1 MEREYS
7 TASDADSQT
16 VLQNKNKAAQIQNL
30 ILEDISNFQ

>member
-16 VLQNKNKAAQIQNL
+16 VLQNKNKAAQKAQQ
-30 ILEDISNFQ
+30 SCCM